1 MKVNK
6 EIKLPV
12 RTDSMGLYIYDAT
25 GKMLTQV
32 RGYGWIKNIVG
43 EELAYEVQ
51 KELAVWL
58 VDRINGIQEIS
69 DN

>member
-1 MKVNK
+1 
-6 EIKLPV
+6 
-12 RTDSMGLYIYDAT
+12 MGLYIYDAT